1 MGAIANLSD
10 VTANAMEAVK
20 TAFCNSGTIQV
31 FAGPQP
37 ANANTPLSGNTL
49 LVTLTFGV
57 TAFNAPVGGQATANA
72 IASGTAINAGLGTWA
87 RIYQS
92 DGSTVVMDVTVGNP
106 STSPPAYI
114 TLSTNSIVAGGL
126 VSISSLVDSCPET

>member
-10 VTANAMEAVK
+10 TTANAMEAVK
-20 TAFCNSGTIQV
+20 TAFMNSGTIQI

-49 LVTLTFGV
+49 LVTLTFS
-57 TAFNAPVGGQATANA
+57 TPAFNAPIAGSAISNA
-72 IASGTAINAGLGTWA
+72 IVSGTAIAAGLATFA

-92 DGSTVVMDVTVGNP
+92 DGATVVMDVSVGEAGQG
-106 STSPPAYI
+106 AYL
-114 TLSTNSIVAGGL
+114 TLSVSTIVPGGL
-126 VSISSLVDSCPET
+126 VSITSITDSCPET